1 MMGKEKIFSLLT
13 PVIKKSPADQ
23 TEAVVINSQAGLTR
37 YANSTIHQNV
47 YEVNSKVYFR
57 VALGKKL
64 GVAATN
70 VLNKESLKKT
80 LENALSIA
88 RNQRETP
95 DFTRLPGQASYKKLK
110 TNYKK
115 TANYAPLFYK
125 SRQNKISVS
134 LR

>member
-95 DFTRLPGQASYKKLK
+95 DFTGLPGQARTRS
-110 TNYKK
+110 
-115 TANYAPLFYK
+115 
-125 SRQNKISVS
+125 
-134 LR
+134 